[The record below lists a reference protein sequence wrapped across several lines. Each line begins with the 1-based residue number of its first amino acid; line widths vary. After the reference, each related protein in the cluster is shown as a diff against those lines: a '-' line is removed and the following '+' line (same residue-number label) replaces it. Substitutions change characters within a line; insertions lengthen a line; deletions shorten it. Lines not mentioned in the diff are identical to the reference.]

1 MHILISGNAR
11 SSGGLGMKRLLRG
24 TAHSAGNVSF
34 LAGIENLWGLLAED
48 HVCYVISLDAIAAQP
63 SF

>member
-1 MHILISGNAR
+1 
-11 SSGGLGMKRLLRG
+11 MKRLLRG
-24 TAHSAGNVSF
+24 TAHSVGNVSL

-48 HVCYVISLDAIAAQP
+48 HVCYVMSLNAIAAQL